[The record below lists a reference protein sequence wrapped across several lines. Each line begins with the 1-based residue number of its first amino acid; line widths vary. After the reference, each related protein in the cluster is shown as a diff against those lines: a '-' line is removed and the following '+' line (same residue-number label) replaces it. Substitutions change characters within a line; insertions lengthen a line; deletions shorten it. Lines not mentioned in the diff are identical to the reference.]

1 VAHGQDARHESAER
15 AAGRIAVAQETL
27 AAEVA
32 ALRSGE
38 DWRRY
43 LGFQAKL
50 HSYSPNN
57 VLLVA
62 RQHARA
68 FADGLVPS
76 AEPTYVAGFNTW
88 RALGRAV
95 NKGQHGYAILAPCR
109 YDRRVAV
116 DPEGHTRSLAKT
128 DTPAEGER
136 VEARKV
142 LAGFRVEYVFDV
154 SQTTG
159 VELAE
164 PPRPALLQGEAPPGL
179 GVAVLALIE
188 DSGFQ
193 VDTVPGAGAIGG
205 ANGQTNWASRTV
217 VVRADMDDAAM
228 VKTLVHE
235 AAHVL
240 LHEGPPGQYLSRA
253 TKEVEAESVAYV
265 VASTHGMATAGV
277 YSFPYVAAWA
287 GEDGAKAVVAT
298 QGRVAKAARQI
309 IEASPALHL
318 SGGKVPG
325 ADAAVAAARSA
336 RVGLEGWLSPTTAEP
351 ATPEAAG
358 AGL

>member
-1 VAHGQDARHESAER
+1 MARAQAARQEPAER
-15 AAGRIAVAQETL
+15 GVARIAAAQETL

-43 LGFQAKL
+43 LDLEAKL
-50 HSYSPNN
+50 HSYRPNN
-57 VLLVA
+57 VMLVVA
-62 RQHARA
+62 QHARA
-68 FADGLVPS
+68 FADGVVPS

-88 RALGRAV
+88 KALGRAV

-116 DPEGHTRSLAKT
+116 DAEGHARTLAKT
-128 DTPAEGER
+128 DTPAEGEN

-142 LAGFRVEYVFDV
+142 LAGFRVEHVFDV

-164 PPRPALLQGEAPPGL
+164 PPRPVLLQGEAPPGL
-179 GVAVLALIE
+179 GAAVLALIE
-188 DSGFQ
+188 ARGFR
-193 VDTVPGAGAIGG
+193 VDTVPDAQAIQG

-240 LHEGPPGQYLSRA
+240 LHEGPPGQYLPRA

-265 VASTHGMATAGV
+265 VAATHGMASDG

-309 IEASPALHL
+309 IESSPAPHL
-318 SGGKVPG
+318 SGGKPPG
-325 ADAAVAAARSA
+325 ADAAAAAARSA
-336 RVGLEGWLSPTTAEP
+336 RVGLERRLSPTTAEP
-351 ATPEAAG
+351 VG
-358 AGL
+358 VGL

>member
-1 VAHGQDARHESAER
+1 MAGAHETRQEQAQRG
-15 AAGRIAVAQETL
+15 AAKIAVAQETL

-43 LGFQAKL
+43 LDFQAKL
-50 HSYSPNN
+50 HAYSPRN
-57 VLLVA
+57 VLLIA
-62 RQHARA
+62 AQHARA
-68 FADGLVPS
+68 FADGSVPC

-88 RALGRAV
+88 RALGRVV

-116 DPEGHTRSLAKT
+116 DAEGHARPLTKT
-128 DTPAEGER
+128 DTPDKAEH
-136 VEARKV
+136 VEARTV
-142 LAGFRVEYVFDV
+142 LAGFRVEHVFDV

-164 PPRPALLQGEAPPGL
+164 APRPVLLEGEAPAGL
-179 GVAVLALIE
+179 GAAVVAMLE
-188 DSGFQ
+188 GRGFQ
-193 VDTVPGAGAIGG
+193 VDTVPGATAIGG
-205 ANGQTNWASRTV
+205 ANGQTNWGSRTV

-228 VKTLVHE
+228 VKTLIHE
-235 AAHVL
+235 AGHVL
-240 LHEGPPGQYLSRA
+240 LHEGAPGRYLQRA

-265 VASTHGMATAGV
+265 VGAAHGMSSDG

-287 GEDGAKAVVAT
+287 GEDGAKAVVAA
-298 QGRVAKAARQI
+298 QGRVAAAAREI
-309 IEASPALHL
+309 IAASPAAHL

-325 ADAAVAAARSA
+325 AKAVLGAARCA
-336 RVGLEGWLSPTTAEP
+336 KVGVDGRLSPTTAEL
-351 ATPEAAG
+351 ATPEPAEV
-358 AGL
+358 GL